1 MKQKHLFLIV
11 CTMLLALGLS
21 LGLTERAQAAPP
33 KEFVI
38 NHVGDMTGP
47 YAPIT
52 GAAAVAAMEDFQD
65 FINAAGGIKGVKV
78 KCTLHDTRN
87 KRDTA
92 LSFYSQVAAQK
103 PPVMFLHQSADM
115 EVLKERVAEDKIP
128 TFCYSPTPKTI
139 WPPGWLFQTLP
150 EYTDQFGLFI
160 DWMLKNWK
168 GQGKPRI
175 AFVNPDYPYG
185 HTVMTPQCLNYMKQ
199 KGVELVARELFP
211 PFDVDATTQMTRVAA
226 LKPDWIYSMTIASQ
240 PRVIL
245 KSAETVGL
253 LGTTRFGMGCWGMD
267 IGAAKV
273 AGGLMEGVVG
283 IQPYWVRSDGNLP
296 TVKKV
301 IEIFE
306 KKNRKPEQFT
316 MAYSGFWLG
325 NALTV
330 EAVSETVERV
340 GWDKLNGQAVFDT
353 LTKHK
358 EFKALGLQ
366 PFKLAAGK
374 RTPLQARVVEIKK
387 DQVVPISDWL
397 PCPDLR
403 PEEFK

>member
-1 MKQKHLFLIV
+1 
-11 CTMLLALGLS
+11 
-21 LGLTERAQAAPP
+21 
-33 KEFVI
+33 
-38 NHVGDMTGP
+38 
-47 YAPIT
+47 
-52 GAAAVAAMEDFQD
+52 
-65 FINAAGGIKGVKV
+65 
-78 KCTLHDTRN
+78 
-87 KRDTA
+87 
-92 LSFYSQVAAQK
+92 
-103 PPVMFLHQSADM
+103 
-115 EVLKERVAEDKIP
+115 
-128 TFCYSPTPKTI
+128 
-139 WPPGWLFQTLP
+139 
-150 EYTDQFGLFI
+150 
-160 DWMLKNWK
+160 
-168 GQGKPRI
+168 
-175 AFVNPDYPYG
+175 
-185 HTVMTPQCLNYMKQ
+185 
-199 KGVELVARELFP
+199 
-211 PFDVDATTQMTRVAA
+211 
-226 LKPDWIYSMTIASQ
+226 MTIASQ

-253 LGTTRFGMGCWGMD
+253 LGTAKFGMGCWGMD
-267 IGAAKV
+267 IGATKV

-283 IQPYWVRSDGNLP
+283 IQPYWVRSDDNLP

-316 MAYSGFWLG
+316 MAYSAFWMANSL
-325 NALTV
+325 AV

-366 PFKLAAGK
+366 PFKLAPGK
-374 RTPLQARVVEIKK
+374 RTPLLSRVVEIKK